1 MVILCGDN
9 SDIILKKKK
18 WLFSNFSTKAH
29 NWVQEVYS
37 LREFYLKS

>member
-1 MVILCGDN
+1 MVKFTGFC
-9 SDIILKKKK
+9 KKNT